1 MKDDIIGRMLSE
13 YYDKYGNQ
21 SSKDKDSNSNLTTI
35 GKYSMNIYL
44 HKRRLRENI
53 RKIRKNLERNVFF
66 QMIKHMPE
74 LPENTSVDVDVFST
88 CTVYQA
94 QRKNMDKHD
103 TAKSFVVDEYNFSFY
118 PEGIGIGKLRENII
132 EKPYEDVNKY
142 IMALLIKKNI
152 TNHLKRIVL
161 PIECFEI
168 KRNFE
173 LYLRKMIEKPYEGNL
188 YFAKTYYRKL
198 PDFVEMTTLDKSF
211 VEEGREIWENYQ
223 KMLDEKWRITSSKK
237 SHTMQNA

>member
-13 YYDKYGNQ
+13 YYA
-21 SSKDKDSNSNLTTI
+21 SKGKDRDSNSNLTTI

-44 HKRRLRENI
+44 HERRLRENI

-74 LPENTSVDVDVFST
+74 LPENTSVFVGIFST
-88 CTVYQA
+88 CTIYQK
-94 QRKNMDKHD
+94 QYKNEDKHD
-103 TAKSFVVDEYNFSFY
+103 PVQSLTIDEYNCNYY
-118 PEGIGIGKLRENII
+118 PEGIKNRHERIVGSQT
-132 EKPYEDVNKY
+132 EDIVNKY
-142 IMALLIKKNI
+142 LMAIAIKKNI

-173 LYLRKMIEKPYEGNL
+173 LYLSKMIEKPYEGNL

-223 KMLDEKWRITSSKK
+223 KMIDEKWRITSSKK

>member
-13 YYDKYGNQ
+13 YYDKCGNQ
-21 SSKDKDSNSNLTTI
+21 SSKGKDSNSNSTTI
-35 GKYSMNIYL
+35 GKYSMSIYL
-44 HKRRLRENI
+44 HEKRLRENI

-74 LPENTSVDVDVFST
+74 LPENTSVDVSVFST
-88 CTVYQA
+88 CMVYQA
-94 QRKNMDKHD
+94 QRKDIDKHD
-103 TAKSFVVDEYNFSFY
+103 TAKSFVVDEYNFSLY
-118 PEGIGIGKLRENII
+118 PEGIGKLRENII

-142 IMALLIKKNI
+142 IMAVSIKKNI
-152 TNHLKRIVL
+152 TNHFKRIVL

-223 KMLDEKWRITSSKK
+223 KMIDEKWRITSSKK
-237 SHTMQNA
+237 SRTTPKM